1 MSKIPPQFRQSFA
14 GLLQPAT
21 AFALRHFETPLQ
33 TLENF
38 LAAREH
44 FVQRFLEI
52 RGALGEGLPHLSNIL
67 FEALFYLL
75 SEELFESS
83 IAESFGVLGRV
94 IGDDVR
100 NERAGESLGALIGI
114 LGEKGIERASRTG
127 VASGR
132 RGGQGWG

>member
-1 MSKIPPQFRQSFA
+1 MSKIPPQLRQSVP
-14 GLLQPAT
+14 GLPQTAT
-21 AFALRHFETPLQ
+21 AFALRHFEPPLQ

-38 LAAREH
+38 LAGREH

-52 RGALGEGLPHLSNIL
+52 CGALGEGLSHLCNIL

-83 IAESFGVLGRV
+83 IAEAFGVLGRV

-100 NERAGESLGALIGI
+100 DERAGESLRALIGI
-114 LGEKGIERASRTG
+114 LREKGIERASGTG
-127 VASGR
+127 IPSRR
-132 RGGQGWG
+132 RGGRGRS

>member
-14 GLLQPAT
+14 RLLQTAT
-21 AFALRHFETPLQ
+21 AFALRHFEPPLQ

-38 LAAREH
+38 LAGREH

-52 RGALGEGLPHLSNIL
+52 CGALGEGLPHLSNIL

-83 IAESFGVLGRV
+83 IAETFGVLGGMV
-94 IGDDVR
+94 GDDVGD
-100 NERAGESLGALIGI
+100 ECACKSLRPLIGI
-114 LGEKGIERASRTG
+114 FGEEWIERASGTRITRRRAG
-127 VASGR
+127 GR
-132 RGGQGWG
+132 MWS

>member
-1 MSKIPPQFRQSFA
+1 MSKIPPQLRQSVP
-14 GLLQPAT
+14 GLPQTAT
-21 AFALRHFETPLQ
+21 AFALRHFEPPLQ

-38 LAAREH
+38 LAGREH

-52 RGALGEGLPHLSNIL
+52 CGALGEGLAHLSNIL

-83 IAESFGVLGRV
+83 IAEAFGVLGGV

-100 NERAGESLGALIGI
+100 DECAGKSLGALIGI
-114 LGEKGIERASRTG
+114 FGEEGIERASGTAIARRRG
-127 VASGR
+127 SGR
-132 RGGQGWG
+132 RWS

>member
-1 MSKIPPQFRQSFA
+1 MSKIPPQLRQSVP
-14 GLLQPAT
+14 GLFQTAT
-21 AFALRHFETPLQ
+21 AFALRHFEPPLQ

-38 LAAREH
+38 LAGCEH

-83 IAESFGVLGRV
+83 IAEAFGVFGGV
-94 IGDDVR
+94 ISDYVR
-100 NERAGESLGALIGI
+100 DECAGESLGALIGVF
-114 LGEKGIERASRTG
+114 GEERIERASGTA
-127 VASGR
+127 VAGR
-132 RGGQGWG
+132 GDGSRRRV

>member
-1 MSKIPPQFRQSFA
+1 MSKIPPQLRQSFA
-14 GLLQPAT
+14 GLLQTAT
-21 AFALRHFETPLQ
+21 AFALRHFEPPLQ

-38 LAAREH
+38 LAGREH

-52 RGALGEGLPHLSNIL
+52 CGALGEGLPHLSNIL

-83 IAESFGVLGRV
+83 IAEAFGVLGGM

-100 NERAGESLGALIGI
+100 DERAGESLGALIGV
-114 LGEKGIERASRTG
+114 LGEKGI
-127 VASGR
+127 
-132 RGGQGWG
+132 